1 MNTRRKFACAVVLL
15 LTTTAVTPMLS
26 QSIATGDIVGVVTD
40 PSGAMIPNATVTL
53 KSDESSTIQIRTTN
67 VTGMYRFSL
76 LPPGGYTLTVTASKY
91 QPAKATIIAR
101 VARTASMNVQMA
113 VAAQQQSITVRSEG
127 LTEAG
132 NANLSTTFSNDQIA
146 LVPNQGNDLTY
157 TAQTAPG
164 AVMDTQSGYGGFSTF
179 GLPATSNN
187 FIYNGM
193 SELDP
198 ILTINNSGAT
208 NLLLGL
214 NDIREVTVV
223 NNGYSGQYG
232 GLAGAQVSYVSK
244 SGTKNFHGNAIYW
257 WNGRALNANNY
268 FNNQQNP
275 PNPKPFVNANQWATS
290 LGGPIK
296 KDKTFFLSTW
306 KEYVWLSQ

>member
-1 MNTRRKFACAVVLL
+1 
-15 LTTTAVTPMLS
+15 
-26 QSIATGDIVGVVTD
+26 
-40 PSGAMIPNATVTL
+40 
-53 KSDESSTIQIRTTN
+53 
-67 VTGMYRFSL
+67 MYRFAL

-91 QPAKATIIAR
+91 QPRKSAVVAR
-101 VARTASMNVQMA
+101 VAQTISMNVQMV
-113 VAAQQQSITVRSEG
+113 VAAEQRAITVTSEG
-127 LTEAG
+127 LVEAG

-157 TAQTAPG
+157 VAQTAPG
-164 AVMDTQSGYGGFSTF
+164 AVMDTQSGFGSFSTF

-193 SELDP
+193 SEVDP
-198 ILTINNSGAT
+198 IITINNSGAT

-244 SGTKNFHGNAIYW
+244 SGTNNFHGNVIYW
-257 WNGRALNANNY
+257 WNGRVLNANNY
-268 FNNQQNP
+268 FNNQENP
-275 PNPKPFVNANQWATS
+275 PTPRPFVNANQWPHHWGVPS
-290 LGGPIK
+290 KG
-296 KDKTFFLSTW
+296 
-306 KEYVWLSQ
+306 